1 MINKY
6 IQIYFNNIW
15 YLAYIS
21 LNYNNKPYIWFTNK
35 IIIDNDYNFN
45 KILINNINYY
55 FKIFIGHLYFIN
67 LISSNKLLYYLP
79 IEIRKIIWKYINL
92 NTL

>member
-6 IQIYFNNIW
+6 IQIYINNIW

-45 KILINNINYY
+45 KIMINNINYY